1 MWTSLWTSPKERMR
15 LESIQFLPSKKK
27 KKKKSISHDFRNKSW
42 NFICLQIIILT
53 RENLAFLII
62 IIVYYLVS
70 YLILYF
76 NSDQN
81 SFTTL
86 KDV

>member
-15 LESIQFLPSKKK
+15 LESIQFLPSK

-53 RENLAFLII
+53 RENLAFLIF
-62 IIVYYLVS
+62 YYYYYS
-70 YLILYF
+70 ILF
-76 NSDQN
+76 GFLFD
-81 SFTTL
+81 FIF
-86 KDV
+86 

>member
-1 MWTSLWTSPKERMR
+1 MDIFCGTSPKEKMR
-15 LESIQFLPSKKK
+15 LESIQFFASNKK

-53 RENLAFLII
+53 CENLAFLTKKLIS

-70 YLILYF
+70 YIF
-76 NSDQN
+76 
-81 SFTTL
+81 
-86 KDV
+86 

>member
-1 MWTSLWTSPKERMR
+1 MDISQRKDETRINSIS
-15 LESIQFLPSKKK
+15 SIQKK

-86 KDV
+86 KEV

>member
-1 MWTSLWTSPKERMR
+1 MDISQRKDETRINSIS
-15 LESIQFLPSKKK
+15 SIQKKK

-86 KDV
+86 KEV

>member
-1 MWTSLWTSPKERMR
+1 MDISQRKDETRINSIS
-15 LESIQFLPSKKK
+15 SIQ
-27 KKKKSISHDFRNKSW
+27 KKKSISHDFRNKSW

-86 KDV
+86 KEV